1 MASAE
6 EYALILDELDS
17 EAQATHELDP
27 EFFYKIVNRACTRL
41 PLLNK
46 LGRAARL
53 EGFTKSGAWIDAVL
67 ALIELELPAWKI
79 CRLLYE
85 DSQWTCSISRY
96 PNLAFFGDV
105 AEGAHESLPL
115 AMVRAFLDA
124 VFRPLACRSRRGM
137 SQRPGRFGGLCCG
150 ATISSNG
157 REPTYLFSL
166 YESAIPAISNLYAP
180 VRTSSQRQETS
191 A

>member
-1 MASAE
+1 
-6 EYALILDELDS
+6 
-17 EAQATHELDP
+17 
-27 EFFYKIVNRACTRL
+27 
-41 PLLNK
+41 
-46 LGRAARL
+46 L
-53 EGFTKSGAWIDAVL
+53 ERFAKSGAWIDAVL

-124 VFRPLACRSRRGM
+124 RL
-137 SQRPGRFGGLCCG
+137 
-150 ATISSNG
+150 SSLSLP
-157 REPTYLFSL
+157 EPTRNVP
-166 YESAIPAISNLYAP
+166 ETREVWGP
-180 VRTSSQRQETS
+180 VLWCDNFK
-191 A
+191 

>member
-53 EGFTKSGAWIDAVL
+53 ERFSKSGAWIDAVL

-124 VFRPLACRSRRGM
+124 RL
-137 SQRPGRFGGLCCG
+137 
-150 ATISSNG
+150 SSLSLP
-157 REPTYLFSL
+157 EPTRNVP
-166 YESAIPAISNLYAP
+166 ETREVWGP
-180 VRTSSQRQETS
+180 VLWCDNFK
-191 A
+191 